1 MSIKQPILGI
11 FGLVIAMA
19 ISLVIVSLFS
29 AAMFGG
35 WVTYFVATCVP
46 VEVMMALVLQ
56 TQYPA
61 FLKDMKQPMKGIALL
76 VITLVIA
83 AIISLAVFYTAGMAT
98 TIPGAM
104 QPTPMTIIY
113 LIFAV
118 LITFWFVVPWGLWP
132 VSAMT
137 KSQFV
142 IGLSVLLV
150 TYLVGYLLFYLLFD
164 FAFLKGAPVYFEQ
177 LDPMG
182 AFDANT
188 VLSFSVTTV
197 TVVFVLIMFDFWPIT
212 AVEAFRKQPM
222 MGVATT
228 IFIFVVTGI
237 IWGVGVYGLGFNPVK
252 FQAYGS
258 IGLLFGCL
266 VPVVM
271 FEGKLFEGA
280 KQPVAGIGRLIV
292 AGLCGWLL
300 PQFYLWL
307 QPMVTPDLVIQTPDV
322 ENWLASALL
331 AMTFPMMVVVAQY
344 FNFWPLRGNAAVD
357 K

>member
-1 MSIKQPILGI
+1 
-11 FGLVIAMA
+11 
-19 ISLVIVSLFS
+19 
-29 AAMFGG
+29 
-35 WVTYFVATCVP
+35 
-46 VEVMMALVLQ
+46 
-56 TQYPA
+56 
-61 FLKDMKQPMKGIALL
+61 
-76 VITLVIA
+76 
-83 AIISLAVFYTAGMAT
+83 
-98 TIPGAM
+98 M
-104 QPTPMTIIY
+104 QPTPMTLIY

-280 KQPVAGIGRLIV
+280 KQPVAGIGRLVIAGALRLAAASVLSLAPADGDARPRHPDAGCRELARLRAARHDLPDDGRGGAVLQFLAV
-292 AGLCGWLL
+292 ARQRGGGRNSR
-300 PQFYLWL
+300 
-307 QPMVTPDLVIQTPDV
+307 TPTGR
-322 ENWLASALL
+322 AS
-331 AMTFPMMVVVAQY
+331 
-344 FNFWPLRGNAAVD
+344 
-357 K
+357 